1 MDAGSSA
8 SRSAS
13 ATRRSPSPSAI
24 PAAASRPRSGAA
36 SLSPS
41 FPESPP
47 VPASASPSPG
57 GSWRRT
63 AGESRSSRRPGAVP
77 ASPFSS
83 RSADRTTM
91 ATILVVDDEPSARTT
106 LGLLLRKRSHR
117 VTEVEGVAA
126 AVKALADEAFDVI
139 VTDLR
144 MPDGDGLDVLRA
156 ARAHCPGADV
166 ILLGA
171 CDYFEKGHEPDELLH
186 RVDKVLAEKALRREN
201 ANLRAQVQDR
211 YALTGLVTGSARM
224 AQVLDLVRR
233 VAPTDATVLIH
244 GESGAGKELIAK
256 AIHHASQRARRPFV
270 AINCAAL
277 PETLLE
283 SELFGHVKGAFTGA
297 ATNKKGLFEEAHG
310 GTLLLDEI
318 GEMPPSLQA
327 KLLRTLQSGEVRPV
341 GSTHAIT
348 IDARVVAATNRD
360 LAQMIH
366 QGGFREDLFYRL
378 NVIPVTLPPLRERR
392 EDIPLLAEHFL
403 TRFAKRQGR
412 VLRLSPA
419 SMERLLRYP
428 WPGNVRELE
437 NAMERGAILAQA
449 DTIEPDDLPPHVT
462 AALTLGPAP
471 SLDSPQTLA
480 ETERILIMQTLE
492 RSGWNHSRTA
502 ESLGIGRTTL
512 WRKLKEYGI
521 DR

>member
-13 ATRRSPSPSAI
+13 ATRRSPSPSA
-24 PAAASRPRSGAA
+24 
-36 SLSPS
+36 
-41 FPESPP
+41 

-91 ATILVVDDEPSARTT
+91 ATILVVDDEPSARTM

-126 AVKALADEAFDVI
+126 AVKALTDTVFDVI

-156 ARAHCPGADV
+156 ARAHCPEADV
-166 ILLGA
+166 ILLTAYAGWESAKEAIQLGA

-186 RVDKVLAEKALRREN
+186 RIDKALAEKALRREN
-201 ANLRAQVQDR
+201 ANLRAQVRDR
-211 YALTGLVTGSARM
+211 YALPGLVTGSARM

-233 VAPTDATVLIH
+233 VAPTDATV
-244 GESGAGKELIAK
+244 LIAK

-327 KLLRTLQSGEVRPV
+327 KLLRTLQSGEIRPV
-341 GSTHAIT
+341 GSTQSII
-348 IDARVVAATNRD
+348 IDARVVAATHRD
-360 LAQMIH
+360 LAQMIR

-378 NVIPVTLPPLRERR
+378 NVIPVTLPSLRERR
-392 EDIPLLAEHFL
+392 EDIALLAEHFL
-403 TRFAKRQGR
+403 PRFAA
-412 VLRLSPA
+412 RLSRA
-419 SMERLLRYP
+419 AMERLLRYP

-437 NAMERGAILAQA
+437 NALQRSAILAQA
-449 DTIEPDDLPPHVT
+449 ATIEPPDIPAHVT
-462 AALTLGPAP
+462 A
-471 SLDSPQTLA
+471 SL
-480 ETERILIMQTLE
+480 
-492 RSGWNHSRTA
+492 
-502 ESLGIGRTTL
+502 
-512 WRKLKEYGI
+512 
-521 DR
+521 